1 MNASATTAA
10 SRNTHTKMNSTA
22 TYGDNLPVAA
32 PAALHQAERGPPRR
46 RVVGEATVV
55 EVEVADGRARGTGG
69 REMVVM
75 PPQLRAW
82 EGYGEDFFYYLSGV
96 E

>member
-1 MNASATTAA
+1 MNASASATTAA

-22 TYGDNLPVAA
+22 ISGGSQ
-32 PAALHQAERGPPRR
+32 PAAAGRAGPQRPRTR
-46 RVVGEATVV
+46 AAGEAT
-55 EVEVADGRARGTGG
+55 AGAAAAAGDGRAIAHTGG
-69 REMVVM
+69 RDQA
-75 PPQLRAW
+75 QLRMW